1 MKSRILA
8 LGAFALLGLAGLPAS
23 AAPGS
28 LRAELTQTQ
37 PTAVE
42 QVQYRRGY
50 AGYGGYG
57 GYRGGGYG
65 YRRYGYAPWIG
76 LGAGI
81 AAGAFIYSQAYLPR
95 RGYYYDTYAYDGPYY
110 YPEGYSG
117 DRKDLC
123 AKYFK
128 SFEWR
133 TGMYTTY
140 GGERRL
146 CPYLRD

>member
-1 MKSRILA
+1 MKSRILVLA
-8 LGAFALLGLAGLPAS
+8 AFGLLCFAGVPAS
-23 AAPGS
+23 AAPVSS
-28 LRAELTQTQ
+28 LAELTQT

-50 AGYGGYG
+50 AGYGGY
-57 GYRGGGYG
+57 RGGYG
-65 YRRYGYAPWIG
+65 VRRYGYAPWIG

-95 RGYYYDTYAYDGPYY
+95 RGAYYDTYAYDGPYY
-110 YPEGYSG
+110 YPEGYTG

-123 AKYFK
+123 SRYFK
-128 SFEWR
+128 SFEWK

>member
-1 MKSRILA
+1 MKSRSLA
-8 LGAFALLGLAGLPAS
+8 LGAFALLCLAAIPAS
-23 AAPGS
+23 AAPVSS
-28 LRAELTQTQ
+28 LTELTQV

-50 AGYGGYG
+50 GAYS
-57 GYRGGGYG
+57 GYRGGYG

-81 AAGAFIYSQAYLPR
+81 AAGAFIYSQSYLPR

-110 YPEGYSG
+110 YPEGYTG

>member
-1 MKSRILA
+1 MKSRVLA
-8 LGAFALLGLAGLPAS
+8 LGAFGLFCLAAIPAS
-23 AAPGS
+23 AAQVSS
-28 LRAELTQTQ
+28 LAELTQT
-37 PTAVE
+37 PAAVE
-42 QVQYRRGY
+42 RVQYRRGY
-50 AGYGGYG
+50 AGYGGY
-57 GYRGGGYG
+57 RGGYG

-110 YPEGYSG
+110 YPEGYTG
-117 DRKDLC
+117 DRKELC
-123 AKYFK
+123 SRYFK